1 MTMRI
6 ILIVSRVKKGRDLR
20 LQGLGKIF
28 KIQTVMIS
36 SKDLNLSIGKQI
48 IILKDYSMPS
58 VTRYELCWTSWF

>member
-6 ILIVSRVKKGRDLR
+6 ILIVSSVKKGRDLR

-48 IILKDYSMPS
+48 IILNSPNFQN
-58 VTRYELCWTSWF
+58 L